1 MSVCVPV
8 GAAAHQHLIEYGA
21 ELTPGKRVTI
31 ADVLTH
37 VRGSVGCLFKFG
49 EPLGQANERDMLA
62 TVRIYGGV
70 PCFKL
75 GRVTAPTGAS
85 RMRAWTSA
93 ATTHLVVHGA
103 SGICHAIPS
112 TACVAHRRAAV
123 PCVPCFP

>member
-85 RMRAWTSA
+85 RMLGRRLLQRTLW
-93 ATTHLVVHGA
+93 LHGA
-103 SGICHAIPS
+103 SGICHAITS
-112 TACVAHRRAAV
+112 TACVAHSLAAV
-123 PCVPCFP
+123 PCVPRFP